1 MSKLGHLLCLK
12 CMTPMDGYGACPACH
27 WQDDHRYDLQCA
39 RPGTVLSGRYLLG
52 LPLRKNGGGVL
63 YAGFDNS
70 LQQKVW
76 IWEYFPQT
84 IAQRS
89 LETGKIMPLAGC
101 GAQYKAL
108 ASDFV
113 DICNEIRRL
122 GVTEPVVPLEN
133 VLSEHNTIYAVFQG
147 LDLITF
153 EEYLEQQ
160 GGRLSPKHALTL
172 LLPICSTL
180 GTLHSHGQIHR
191 GVSPY
196 TIYADRDG
204 KLYLWE
210 FSLSATRTAGSELD
224 AQLFTG
230 YSAPEQYSPSGWQ
243 GSWTDVYAMGALLY
257 RTLTGI
263 VPPKSIR
270 IDGDRPLAAL
280 SEQLPYLPQNISD
293 AVSAAMEPDTQER
306 IQAMQTFVSR
316 MVESKAD
323 STAVYDT
330 SRVIQAGGPKEPP
343 PPAMKEERPRQST
356 AKYVVLGMLVML
368 LLLGGAIWFFVT
380 SMLPGIIQP
389 EPAGPAA
396 VGQEHSLSQP
406 AGEDAS
412 QPGDDRMP
420 SFFNKLFSDVRNNP
434 EYSRFQFTVKEEFD
448 SNYPQGTIID
458 QRPVEGEPIYATG
471 TISVEITVSKGPV
484 RHEMPDVIGRTMT
497 EATEI
502 LGNLEGV
509 NIEIMQRYDATARPG
524 DVVST
529 TPEPGVEFD
538 PKRQTVYLFIMPEVS
553 VEEGTSRP
561 SRRDDE
567 ITLGGDDGSR
577 NPWIRDR

>member
-1 MSKLGHLLCLK
+1 MSKLGHFLCLK
-12 CMTPMDGYGACPACH
+12 CMTPLEGHNACPVCG
-27 WQDDHRYDLQCA
+27 WQEDQIYDLQCA

-52 LPLRKNGGGVL
+52 LSQRKNGGGVL
-63 YAGFDNS
+63 YAGYDNS
-70 LQQKVW
+70 LQQRVW
-76 IWEYFPQT
+76 IWEYFPQA

-89 LETGKIMPLAGC
+89 LETGKILPLAGC

-122 GVTEPVVPLEN
+122 GVTEPVVPLET
-133 VLSEHNTIYAVFQG
+133 VFSEYNTIYAVFQG
-147 LDLITF
+147 LDLIPF

-160 GGRLSPKHALTL
+160 GGRLSPKKALAL
-172 LLPICSTL
+172 LLPICNTL
-180 GTLHSHGQIHR
+180 GTLHSHGHIHR

-196 TIYADRDG
+196 TIFVDQAEE

-270 IDGDRPLAAL
+270 IDGERPLADL
-280 SEQLPYLPQNISD
+280 SEQLPHLPQNISD

-316 MVESKAD
+316 MVESKSD

-330 SRVIQAGGPKEPP
+330 SKVIQAGESNQTPLPP
-343 PPAMKEERPRQST
+343 KEERTRQST

-368 LLLGGAIWFFVT
+368 LLLGGAIWFFVA
-380 SMLPGIIQP
+380 SMLPDIIQP
-389 EPAGPAA
+389 EPAGPAS
-396 VGQEHSLSQP
+396 VGQESSLSQP
-406 AGEDAS
+406 ASEDAS
-412 QPGDDRMP
+412 KPADDRMP
-420 SFFNKLFSDVRNNP
+420 SFFNQLYSDVRNNP
-434 EYSRFQFTVKEEFD
+434 QYKRFQFKVKEEFD

-471 TISVEITVSKGPV
+471 TIAVEITVSKGPV

-561 SRRDDE
+561 GGRDDE
-567 ITLGGDDGSR
+567 ITLGGDDDNR
-577 NPWIRDR
+577 NPWLRNR